1 MNIKKAAEMFDLSVD
16 TLRYYERV
24 GVIPPVQRNESGYRV
39 YTTNDL
45 NWIYLA
51 KHLRNA
57 GLSIESLIEF
67 AQLAQVRESQNVE
80 KAQKQILADQLEELE
95 KKLAAM
101 QEVRDL
107 LIYKIETYD
116 EHIAKFKAGNMTP
129 DKVEKLWERKKEHLS
144 LAMDLTPRF
153 RIEHAMKIRG
163 GNIMQTITLNNGVTM
178 PQLGFGVYQIPLE
191 ETAEA
196 VYQAIKA
203 GYRLI
208 DTASIYG
215 NETET
220 GEGIKRAITEGLV
233 TREELFVTSKLFI
246 LQASE
251 DKAKETI
258 EHSLETMGLTYLDL
272 YLIHQPYGDIYG
284 AWRSMVAA
292 QKTGKLRAIG
302 VSNFKSAKMIE
313 FVGLNEVKP
322 QINQIEVN
330 PWNQRV
336 EDQEWHEKYDVQVE
350 AWAPFAEGRHDLF
363 TNPTLAEI
371 GTQYGKTV
379 GQVVLRWLMQRGIVA
394 LAKTVRP
401 ERMAENIAIFDFE
414 LSQKDIEKIAALDKK
429 ESAFFDHDAPQQ
441 VEWFMVRMLDTEN

>member
-1 MNIKKAAEMFDLSVD
+1 
-16 TLRYYERV
+16 
-24 GVIPPVQRNESGYRV
+24 
-39 YTTNDL
+39 
-45 NWIYLA
+45 
-51 KHLRNA
+51 
-57 GLSIESLIEF
+57 
-67 AQLAQVRESQNVE
+67 
-80 KAQKQILADQLEELE
+80 
-95 KKLAAM
+95 
-101 QEVRDL
+101 
-107 LIYKIETYD
+107 
-116 EHIAKFKAGNMTP
+116 
-129 DKVEKLWERKKEHLS
+129 
-144 LAMDLTPRF
+144 
-153 RIEHAMKIRG
+153 
-163 GNIMQTITLNNGVTM
+163 MQTITLNNGVTM

-215 NETET
+215 NEKET

-251 DKAKETI
+251 GKAKETI
-258 EHSLETMGLTYLDL
+258 EHSLKIMGLTYLDL

-371 GTQYGKTV
+371 GKQYGKTV

-414 LSQKDIEKIAALDKK
+414 LSQEDIEKIAALDKK

-441 VEWFMVRMLDTEN
+441 VEWFMERMLDTES

>member
-1 MNIKKAAEMFDLSVD
+1 
-16 TLRYYERV
+16 
-24 GVIPPVQRNESGYRV
+24 
-39 YTTNDL
+39 
-45 NWIYLA
+45 
-51 KHLRNA
+51 
-57 GLSIESLIEF
+57 
-67 AQLAQVRESQNVE
+67 
-80 KAQKQILADQLEELE
+80 
-95 KKLAAM
+95 
-101 QEVRDL
+101 
-107 LIYKIETYD
+107 
-116 EHIAKFKAGNMTP
+116 
-129 DKVEKLWERKKEHLS
+129 
-144 LAMDLTPRF
+144 
-153 RIEHAMKIRG
+153 
-163 GNIMQTITLNNGVTM
+163 MQTITLNNGVTM

-336 EDQEWHEKYDVQVE
+336 EDQEWHEKY
-350 AWAPFAEGRHDLF
+350 
-363 TNPTLAEI
+363 
-371 GTQYGKTV
+371 GKTV

>member
-1 MNIKKAAEMFDLSVD
+1 
-16 TLRYYERV
+16 
-24 GVIPPVQRNESGYRV
+24 
-39 YTTNDL
+39 
-45 NWIYLA
+45 
-51 KHLRNA
+51 
-57 GLSIESLIEF
+57 
-67 AQLAQVRESQNVE
+67 
-80 KAQKQILADQLEELE
+80 
-95 KKLAAM
+95 
-101 QEVRDL
+101 
-107 LIYKIETYD
+107 
-116 EHIAKFKAGNMTP
+116 
-129 DKVEKLWERKKEHLS
+129 
-144 LAMDLTPRF
+144 MDLTPRF
-153 RIEHAMKIRG
+153 RIEHVMKIRG
-163 GNIMQTITLNNGVTM
+163 GNTMQTITLNNGVTM

-215 NETET
+215 NEKET
-220 GEGIKRAITEGLV
+220 GEGIKHAITEGLV
-233 TREELFVTSKLFI
+233 TREKLFVTSKLFI

-258 EHSLETMGLTYLDL
+258 EHSLETMGLNYLDL

-371 GTQYGKTV
+371 GKQYGKTV

-394 LAKTVRP
+394 LAKTVRT

-414 LSQKDIEKIAALDKK
+414 LSQEDIEKIAALDKK

-441 VEWFMVRMLDTEN
+441 VEWFMNRMLDTEN

>member
-1 MNIKKAAEMFDLSVD
+1 
-16 TLRYYERV
+16 
-24 GVIPPVQRNESGYRV
+24 
-39 YTTNDL
+39 
-45 NWIYLA
+45 
-51 KHLRNA
+51 
-57 GLSIESLIEF
+57 
-67 AQLAQVRESQNVE
+67 
-80 KAQKQILADQLEELE
+80 
-95 KKLAAM
+95 
-101 QEVRDL
+101 
-107 LIYKIETYD
+107 
-116 EHIAKFKAGNMTP
+116 
-129 DKVEKLWERKKEHLS
+129 
-144 LAMDLTPRF
+144 
-153 RIEHAMKIRG
+153 MKIRG
-163 GNIMQTITLNNGVTM
+163 GNTMQTITLNNGVTM

-215 NETET
+215 NEKET

-233 TREELFVTSKLFI
+233 TREKLFVTSKLFI

-258 EHSLETMGLTYLDL
+258 EHSLETMGLNYLDL

-371 GTQYGKTV
+371 GKQYGKTV

-394 LAKTVRP
+394 LAKTVRT

-414 LSQKDIEKIAALDKK
+414 LSQEDIEKIAALDKK

-441 VEWFMVRMLDTEN
+441 VEWFMNRMLDTEN

>member
-1 MNIKKAAEMFDLSVD
+1 
-16 TLRYYERV
+16 
-24 GVIPPVQRNESGYRV
+24 
-39 YTTNDL
+39 
-45 NWIYLA
+45 
-51 KHLRNA
+51 
-57 GLSIESLIEF
+57 
-67 AQLAQVRESQNVE
+67 
-80 KAQKQILADQLEELE
+80 
-95 KKLAAM
+95 
-101 QEVRDL
+101 
-107 LIYKIETYD
+107 
-116 EHIAKFKAGNMTP
+116 
-129 DKVEKLWERKKEHLS
+129 
-144 LAMDLTPRF
+144 
-153 RIEHAMKIRG
+153 
-163 GNIMQTITLNNGVTM
+163 MQTITLNNGVTM

-215 NETET
+215 NEKET

-233 TREELFVTSKLFI
+233 TREKLFVTSKLFI

-258 EHSLETMGLTYLDL
+258 EHSLETMGLNYLDL

-292 QKTGKLRAIG
+292 QKTGKLRAFG

-371 GTQYGKTV
+371 GKQYGKTV

-394 LAKTVRP
+394 LAKTVRT

-414 LSQKDIEKIAALDKK
+414 LSQEDIEKIAALDKK

-441 VEWFMVRMLDTEN
+441 VEWFMNRMLDTEN